1 MVPLNCKLHVLGL
14 LRVFFILTANRPT
27 MQLLLDFPGMKRRIN
42 IAKDIS
48 THYREVGT
56 FLLEE
61 ETNATVNSLSHSCNR
76 DCEEI
81 NSRLLNR
88 WLEGK
93 GKKPITW
100 ETLVE
105 VLRKAELQVLA
116 DEIKEGCRHKIYTKK

>member
-1 MVPLNCKLHVLGL
+1 
-14 LRVFFILTANRPT
+14 
-27 MQLLLDFPGMKRRIN
+27 MQLLLDFPGMKRRLN

-48 THYREVGT
+48 THYRDVGT

-61 ETNATVNSLSHSCNR
+61 ETNATVNSLAHSYNR

-81 NSRLLNR
+81 NNQLLNC

-105 VLRKAELQVLA
+105 VLRKAELLVLA